1 MMKKL
6 DNENII
12 KRVYSS
18 IKERVITCNFPPG
31 ERLNIEQLAE
41 LLRVSPTPVRE
52 SLNRLV
58 AEELIVMVP
67 RMGFFMKSLVESE
80 IRDLYEVNQVLLDWS
95 VCAVRK
101 GHLKGGDV
109 GFPEMS
115 LIMEKLSQPQRLSP
129 DYVVR
134 YTSEL
139 FSHLASH
146 SGNSEVDL
154 RVRNINDRLHYIRLC
169 ECEMMENSAEQ
180 IAPLYR
186 MYDGVCYEDLR
197 HALRSYHE
205 DRLSLLQSVLKAR
218 KYSPRVVGEEF
229 GL

>member
-1 MMKKL
+1 
-6 DNENII
+6 
-12 KRVYSS
+12 
-18 IKERVITCNFPPG
+18 
-31 ERLNIEQLAE
+31 
-41 LLRVSPTPVRE
+41 
-52 SLNRLV
+52 
-58 AEELIVMVP
+58 
-67 RMGFFMKSLVESE
+67 
-80 IRDLYEVNQVLLDWS
+80 
-95 VCAVRK
+95 
-101 GHLKGGDV
+101 
-109 GFPEMS
+109 MS